1 MEKIVL
7 LLAKELN
14 IKPAQAEA
22 ALQLLDDGNTVPFI
36 ARYRKEATGSLDEEQ
51 IRNVETR
58 AQYLRNL
65 DARREEILNSIREQE
80 KLTPELEQQIMAAEK
95 MQVLEDLYLP
105 YRPKEDP
112 GADCPGKRTG
122 TAGQFYCTAGRYAEK
137 LS

>member
-22 ALQLLDDGNTVPFI
+22 ALQLLDGGNTVPFI

-51 IRNVETR
+51 IRTLEAR

-65 DARREEILNSIREQE
+65 DQRREEILNSIRE
-80 KLTPELEQQIMAAEK
+80 PAE
-95 MQVLEDLYLP
+95 ETY
-105 YRPKEDP
+105 P
-112 GADCPGKRTG
+112 GPDCPGKGIGTLDQLHCAAGRHAQEPGRTG
-122 TAGQFYCTAGRYAEK
+122 GAFYQC
-137 LS
+137 